1 MLSGHESGHYVRI
14 GDVMSDLDDI
24 QKLND
29 RIKEKE
35 IVPLHIEIEAD
46 WEPQERPTATKDKTD
61 TDISGD
67 LKMWA
72 VAGDCY
78 TGCEYSTK
86 ELPPGQ
92 YTVRTSQERGIFF
105 MKHNVSYDSLI
116 NLPDSASQSVINE
129 VQQFWGLE
137 DHFRK
142 LGFLWKRGM
151 LLWGPPGSG
160 KTCTVQLLVQD
171 IIKKG
176 GIAIYVV
183 DPCITNAGLQVFR
196 KIESDRNAV
205 VVLEDIDAMTKEYQT
220 ELLSMLDGENQIDN
234 VVYLAT
240 TNYPERLDKRF
251 INRPSRFDIIKL
263 IDMPSPTAR
272 KVYLQTKNPRLIK
285 SQDEL
290 SKWVEA
296 TEGFSLAHLKELIVS
311 VEVFQRDFEEVRLR
325 LEKMMDCA
333 VNSSDVGRETFGFVV
348 GSAGVQRSAALPS

>member
-1 MLSGHESGHYVRI
+1 
-14 GDVMSDLDDI
+14 MSDLDDL
-24 QKLND
+24 QKFND
-29 RIKEKE
+29 RVEKTVEVE
-35 IVPLHIEIEAD
+35 IDFNELETPSD
-46 WEPQERPTATKDKTD
+46 RPTTAKDKNTD
-61 TDISGD
+61 VAGD

-78 TGCEYSTK
+78 TGCEYAS
-86 ELPPGQ
+86 ESLPPGQ

-105 MKHNVSYDSLI
+105 MKHHVSYDSLI
-116 NLPDSASQSVINE
+116 NLPDSASQSVIDE
-129 VQQFWGLE
+129 VQQFWKLE
-137 DHFRK
+137 DHFRR

-171 IIKKG
+171 MIKKG
-176 GIAIYVV
+176 GIVIYVV
-183 DPCITNAGLQVFR
+183 DPCITNAGLQVLR
-196 KIESDRNAV
+196 KIERHRNAV

-272 KVYLQTKNPRLIK
+272 EVYLKTKNPRLK
-285 SQDEL
+285 KVPKEL
-290 SKWVEA
+290 ESWVES

-333 VNSSDVGRETFGFVV
+333 VNSSDIGKETFGFVTQA
-348 GSAGVQRSAALPS
+348 AGLRASGAAVRKKNAVTT